1 VLAGEAAE
9 NRRLLET
16 DPPATLLVDPGDV
29 VRRILPGR
37 ALTGPDLAGFV
48 KLWEFGKTV
57 FNAEC
62 ARCHGE
68 EGDLHICEDVK
79 PLVGIGRRFT
89 EAQIREKLRMAAI
102 NDEYLI
108 RGQMFTK
115 QEVDAVIVYVA
126 GL

>member
-1 VLAGEAAE
+1 M
-9 NRRLLET
+9 
-16 DPPATLLVDPGDV
+16 
-29 VRRILPGR
+29 
-37 ALTGPDLAGFV
+37 
-48 KLWEFGKTV
+48 
-57 FNAEC
+57 
-62 ARCHGE
+62 
-68 EGDLHICEDVK
+68 HICEDVK